1 MSPRDNAAAQLLS
14 TFRSS
19 ENDFQIDHMTDQL
32 SYNTPPKYP
41 CFTEI
46 YLATSIHDVQVGHVN
61 ALSTPVIP
69 IWKPGST
76 VTYTIDIG
84 TFPSPGH
91 LATATIA
98 LASAAQQW
106 NDSLIPVNFR
116 SAGPGEHATFV
127 LKYGKRAG
135 NVGVL
140 ASAFLPDHFDPT
152 MYIYPLAF
160 TTPYRRDMDKVFQH
174 ELGHVLGLRHEFAA
188 TSETHS
194 VQIGSSNSLSVM
206 NYHSDLN
213 FGIQPLDVEG
223 LKALYKLKSGQFING
238 FKVDVLDP
246 EQ

>member
-1 MSPRDNAAAQLLS
+1 MSPRDNTAAQLLS
-14 TFRSS
+14 PFTSS

-32 SYNTPPKYP
+32 SYNPPPK
-41 CFTEI
+41 
-46 YLATSIHDVQVGHVN
+46 GHVN
-61 ALSTPVIP
+61 ASSTPVIP

-76 VTYTIDIG
+76 VTYIIDIG
-84 TFPSPGH
+84 TLPGPVNV
-91 LATATIA
+91 ATATIA
-98 LASAAQQW
+98 LASAAQRW

-116 SAGPGEHATFV
+116 PAGLGEHATFV

-135 NVGVL
+135 NVSVL

-152 MYIYPLAF
+152 MYIYPRAF
-160 TTPYRRDMDKVFQH
+160 TTPYLRDMDKVFQH

-194 VQIGSSNSLSVM
+194 VQIGCSNSLSVM

-213 FGIQPLDVEG
+213 FGIQPSDVEG
-223 LKALYKLKSGQFING
+223 LEALYKLKSGQFFKG
-238 FKVDVLDP
+238 FKVEVVDP